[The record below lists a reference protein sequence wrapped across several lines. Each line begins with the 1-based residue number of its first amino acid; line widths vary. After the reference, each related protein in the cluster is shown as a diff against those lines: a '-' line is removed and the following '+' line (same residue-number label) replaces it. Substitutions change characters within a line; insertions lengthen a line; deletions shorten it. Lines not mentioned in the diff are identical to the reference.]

1 MAAIGNPILRCETFR
16 IARGI
21 QNTYRSALFI
31 FAVLSIA
38 ILASGCRLRSS
49 HKSQILLN
57 QTFPEFSLPSAID
70 SGNQIQLNKNQSGI
84 KIVLFWTTWCPPCN
98 VEIKNI
104 AELYQSLSAQKVRV
118 IALTLEEPSSIL
130 AENIKNRKLPF
141 EVAAQATSIFEQ
153 LKLPGF
159 PLAFILDSSNTVR
172 CSFSGPARVSELQT
186 CIDSIQ

>member
-1 MAAIGNPILRCETFR
+1 MAAIGNRILGCEIFRTVNSMQNTFR
-16 IARGI
+16 S
-21 QNTYRSALFI
+21 TLLV
-31 FAVLSIA
+31 FAAISIA

-70 SGNQIQLNKNQSGI
+70 SGSQIRLNANQHGI

-98 VEIKNI
+98 VEIRNI
-104 AELYQSLSAQKVRV
+104 SELYQSLSAQKVRV

-130 AENIKNRKLPF
+130 SANIKNRKLPF
-141 EVAAQATSIFEQ
+141 EVAAQATPLFEQ

-172 CSFSGPARVSELQT
+172 CSFSGPARGSELQA
-186 CIDSIQ
+186 CVDSIQ